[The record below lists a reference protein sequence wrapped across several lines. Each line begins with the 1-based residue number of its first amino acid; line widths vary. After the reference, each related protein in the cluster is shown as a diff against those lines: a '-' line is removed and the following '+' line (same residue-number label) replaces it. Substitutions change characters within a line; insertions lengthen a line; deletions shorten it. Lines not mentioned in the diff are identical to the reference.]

1 MVQPIHYFKYL
12 NNGDVTMK
20 ILLFLDTNKQ
30 MASEEVRS
38 ILQLRIHHI
47 SLTVSQCQSLTDTSK
62 NPIGKWNRKIIFIS
76 FVWHISTVKK

>member
-12 NNGDVTMK
+12 NNEDVTMK

-38 ILQLRIHHI
+38 ILQLRINHI
-47 SLTVSQCQSLTDTSK
+47 PLTVSQCQSLTDTSK